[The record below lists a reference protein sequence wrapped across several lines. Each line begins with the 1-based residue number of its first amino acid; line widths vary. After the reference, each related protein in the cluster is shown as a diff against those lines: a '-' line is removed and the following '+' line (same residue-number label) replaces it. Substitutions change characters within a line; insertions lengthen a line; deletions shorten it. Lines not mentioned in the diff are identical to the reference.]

1 MLFLSFGLILLFFY
15 KKFFI
20 SIKEKNKAI
29 NLIIFF
35 TFINNR
41 ISFTIKSFS
50 SNRLIEQRF
59 IYFYVTLK
67 TIINQPMGIG
77 FHNFCDVSLKYPRI
91 GFFTSETHNIF
102 LEILIEGGVVAFLLF
117 FSF

>member
-1 MLFLSFGLILLFFY
+1 
-15 KKFFI
+15 
-20 SIKEKNKAI
+20 
-29 NLIIFF
+29 
-35 TFINNR
+35 
-41 ISFTIKSFS
+41 
-50 SNRLIEQRF
+50 
-59 IYFYVTLK
+59 
-67 TIINQPMGIG
+67 MGIG